1 MRQPGNAWK
10 ALWLV
15 GSAFALLGCG
25 GSGDGNGSG
34 APANGDGTVTEA
46 WAGYCTGTFTEDTPI
61 TDFDRTIFTART
73 GDEFLMS
80 DFSDSFGGRAA
91 FLYLT
96 SDGPDTFEVEARA
109 DATWPF
115 TSNCSIGKGV
125 PYYGV
130 FKGVSVFAEKEL
142 TTKLCDLS
150 AGDVLPAGSS
160 GRGYSL
166 AGSSNGATIYQVILG
181 PFAEQCGGQDKGY
194 VRVSQTQSFGSTTWL
209 VPIAGLI
216 GPD

>member
-1 MRQPGNAWK
+1 MKQPGNAWN
-10 ALWLV
+10 ALWLA
-15 GSAFALLGCG
+15 GSVFALVGCG
-25 GSGDGNGSG
+25 GGDSSGGS
-34 APANGDGTVTEA
+34 ANGDGTVTEA
-46 WAGYCTGTFTEDTPI
+46 WAKYCTATFTEDTPI
-61 TDFDRTIFTART
+61 TDFDRTIFTAHV
-73 GDEFLMS
+73 GDEYLMS
-80 DFSDSFGGRAA
+80 DYSDSFSPRAS

-96 SDGPDTFEVEARA
+96 NDGPDTFEVKARS

-115 TSNCSIGKGV
+115 SSNCTINKGV

-130 FKGVSVFAEKEL
+130 FKTVSVFAEQGL

-150 AGDVLPAGSS
+150 ADTVLPAGSS

-166 AGSSNGATIYQVILG
+166 ASSSNGAMIYQVILG